1 MAPAQPRVVFALGD
15 ARVAADPAANFLPEL
30 MAEAEAI
37 FDLQPDSYSFS
48 DGIGK
53 VETAIALQRAI
64 AMADEKPLVLE
75 VQELPVWKKLREM
88 EAQIQK
94 LTTSSSTPA
103 VAVSQQQQQQPA
115 ISASQLLASHVFQE
129 NFMAM
134 ESRVLKKVD
143 AAVSDLRSDM
153 EAAEATLNNSV
164 APFLQK
170 LAIDQIDLREKL
182 DAMDSEAGM
191 SGPRGDLL
199 EGLQSQIEELVEEI
213 QSLRE
218 QSDSQVEEHEALAAG
233 TSGLRG
239 DLKNVRDVS
248 QLLQQA
254 FKSLHNDI
262 LRNENQVES
271 LQGDCKEVMQTVSKM
286 NVNEPRSVQRQPS
299 PQTSAMLEDLAGDA
313 HAQYQRPVASPSPSS
328 SGDLPVSD
336 FAYSMKAPFAGA
348 KKGNLGMSEAATS
361 LFARRGGLGGHHQ
374 VEQHRSKLLERG
386 GSGAISLPQ
395 LRPIA

>member
-53 VETAIALQRAI
+53 VETAVALQRAI

-103 VAVSQQQQQQPA
+103 VAVSQQQPA

-153 EAAEATLNNSV
+153 EATEAKLNSHV

-271 LQGDCKEVMQTVSKM
+271 LQDDCKNVMQTVSKM

-313 HAQYQRPVASPSPSS
+313 HAQYQRPVASPSPS